1 MHGGL
6 QLCIESYVLWP
17 FKTKE
22 EKERET
28 EDESLD
34 DHNLRP
40 WRWSWIIETISEIDF
55 HSII

>member
-6 QLCIESYVLWP
+6 QLCIESNVLWL

-28 EDESLD
+28 EDESLEW
-34 DHNLRP
+34 P
-40 WRWSWIIETISEIDF
+40 
-55 HSII
+55 

>member
-17 FKTKE
+17 SKQKE

-28 EDESLD
+28 ADESLEW
-34 DHNLRP
+34 P
-40 WRWSWIIETISEIDF
+40 
-55 HSII
+55 

>member
-6 QLCIESYVLWP
+6 QLYIESYVSWP

-28 EDESLD
+28 EDESLEW
-34 DHNLRP
+34 P
-40 WRWSWIIETISEIDF
+40 
-55 HSII
+55 

>member
-6 QLCIESYVLWP
+6 QLCIESHVSWP

-28 EDESLD
+28 EDESLEW
-34 DHNLRP
+34 P
-40 WRWSWIIETISEIDF
+40 
-55 HSII
+55 

>member
-6 QLCIESYVLWP
+6 QLCIESYVPWR

-28 EDESLD
+28 EDESLEW
-34 DHNLRP
+34 P
-40 WRWSWIIETISEIDF
+40 
-55 HSII
+55 

>member
-6 QLCIESYVLWP
+6 QLCIESWP

-28 EDESLD
+28 EDDSLEW
-34 DHNLRP
+34 P
-40 WRWSWIIETISEIDF
+40 
-55 HSII
+55 